1 MHTHEA
7 SLAAAVRSLRYRDDS
22 PSTLRDR
29 FRQRVATVESDVQ
42 AFVPEEDRWSRVA
55 DRVEEVDTDP
65 TPRGFGTDEVAGE
78 DAMAPLAGVPVG
90 VKDIFNVDG
99 VPTRAGSTL
108 PSSAFEGP
116 ESAAWRRLADAGA
129 VMFGKTVTTE
139 FAYFATGPTA
149 NPHDTARTPGGSSSG
164 SAAAVAAGEVP
175 LALGTQTVGSVIRP
189 AAFCG
194 VVGVKPSFGRIPVEG
209 VVPVSPSLD
218 HVGFFTQDVAGA
230 RLAADVLCDDWT
242 SVPTPS
248 ERPTLGVPSEAY
260 VEQAEAVGVERFE
273 RQVDALV
280 DAGYEVERTDVLAGI
295 DDVNESHRRLMAA
308 EMALVHHEYGWLP
321 EYEDEYAPETIEMI
335 EGGVDVSAPTI
346 GEDRGRR
353 LDLRERLHAEMDR
366 HGVDVWVSP
375 AAPGPAPEGLDD
387 TGDPTMNLPWT
398 NSGLPTV
405 TLPVDETAE
414 GLPLGLQCSA
424 RFGADETLLG
434 WAELLAAD
442 LGLLTESY

>member
-1 MHTHEA
+1 MFEHEA
-7 SLAAAVRSLRYRDDS
+7 ALADAVRARRYGDDS
-22 PSTLRDR
+22 PTTLRDR
-29 FRQRVATVESDVQ
+29 FRQRVEAVESDVQ

-55 DRVEEVDTDP
+55 DSVDDLDMEP
-65 TPRGFGTDEVAGE
+65 TPRGFGTDDAAGE
-78 DAMAPLAGVPVG
+78 DATASLAGVPVG

-99 VPTRAGSTL
+99 VPTRAGSSL
-108 PSSAFEGP
+108 PPSAFEGP
-116 ESAAWRRLADAGA
+116 ESTAWQRLDAAGA
-129 VMFGKTVTTE
+129 ITFGKTVTTE

-149 NPHDTARTPGGSSSG
+149 NPHDTDRTPGGSSSG

-194 VVGVKPSFGRIPVEG
+194 VVGVKPSFGRIPIEG

-242 SVPTPS
+242 PVPTPS
-248 ERPTLGVPSEAY
+248 ERPTLGVPCEAY
-260 VEQAEAVGVERFE
+260 VEQAEAIGVERFE
-273 RQVDALV
+273 RQLDALA
-280 DAGYEVERTDVLAGI
+280 DAGYEIERTDVLADV

-308 EMALVHHEYGWLP
+308 EMALGHHENGWFP
-321 EYEDEYAPETIEMI
+321 EHEDEYAPETVEMI
-335 EGGVDVSAPTI
+335 EGGIDVSATTI
-346 GEDRGRR
+346 GDDRARR

-366 HGVDVWVSP
+366 RGVDVWVSP
-375 AAPGPAPEGLDD
+375 AAPGPAPAGLDD

-405 TLPVDETAE
+405 TLPVGETDER
-414 GLPLGLQCSA
+414 LPLGLQCSA
-424 RFGADETLLG
+424 RFGADEELLG
-434 WAELLAAD
+434 WAERLAED

>member
-1 MHTHEA
+1 MHTTEA
-7 SLAAAVRSLRYRDDS
+7 SLADAVRALRYGDES
-22 PSTLRDR
+22 PSTVRDR
-29 FRQRVATVESDVQ
+29 FRQRVEAVESDVR
-42 AFVPEEDRWSRVA
+42 AFVPEEHRWSRVA
-55 DRVEEVDTDP
+55 DRVDALDSDP
-65 TPRGFGTDEVAGE
+65 TPRGFGTDDVAGD
-78 DAMAPLAGVPVG
+78 DATAPLAGVPVG

-108 PSSAFEGP
+108 PASAFEGT
-116 ESAAWRRLADAGA
+116 ESTAWQRLEAAGA
-129 VMFGKTVTTE
+129 VAFGKTVTTE

-149 NPHDTARTPGGSSSG
+149 NPHDTDRTPGGSSSG
-164 SAAAVAAGEVP
+164 SAAAVATGEVP

-194 VVGVKPSFGRIPVEG
+194 VVGVKPSFGRIPIEG

-242 SVPTPS
+242 PVPTPS

-273 RQVDALV
+273 RQLDALA
-280 DAGYEVERTDVLAGI
+280 DAGYEVVRTDALADV

-308 EMALVHHEYGWLP
+308 EMALVHHENGWLP
-321 EYEDEYAPETIEMI
+321 EHEDEYAPETVEMI
-335 EGGVDVSAPTI
+335 EGGVDVDATTI
-346 GEDRGRR
+346 GDDRARR
-353 LDLRERLHAEMDR
+353 LDLRERLHAEMEQR
-366 HGVDVWVSP
+366 GIDVWVSP

-414 GLPLGLQCSA
+414 GLPIGLQCSA
-424 RFGADETLLG
+424 RFGADEALLG
-434 WAELLAAD
+434 WAERLAAD
-442 LGLLTESY
+442 LGLLPESY